1 MRFVLSALLLSLYS
15 TSALAVEN
23 PDCTEA
29 KDLVNV
35 VKDFYQADAEQ
46 TNIIKPTLAL
56 SLKGAEGHPDPDGM
70 RYIYGDEVVDL
81 TLSDEGQ
88 VMDIEKAVTF
98 NSDGKLCKLVNGELV
113 EEVEEDTAQAS
124 MSFTFPFSSLD
135 GEHSYDEL
143 SEGAKD
149 GSKVMKSLAPGGM
162 GFVVPSL
169 KALIIRPED
178 KEGAQ
183 PILTFMREGE
193 VIDGPDISNV
203 GKTQLFK
210 IKEMK
215 KSKADMLRID
225 GAYTLEATFNFKPE
239 DIAAAEAKRLA
250 ELKTEETVSE

>member
-1 MRFVLSALLLSLYS
+1 MRFVLSTLLLSLYS
-15 TSALAVEN
+15 TSAVAVEN

-35 VKDFYQADAEQ
+35 VKDFYQADSDL

-56 SLKGAEGHPDPDGM
+56 ALTGAEGHPDPDGM
-70 RYIYGDEVVDL
+70 RYLYGDDVVDL
-81 TLSDEGQ
+81 TLSEEGQ
-88 VMDIEKAVTF
+88 VMDIEKAVAF
-98 NSDGKLCKLVNGELV
+98 NKDGKLCKLVNGELV

-124 MSFTFPFSSLD
+124 MNFTFPFTDLG
-135 GEHSYDEL
+135 GEHNYDEL

-162 GFVVPSL
+162 GFVVPGL
-169 KALIIRPED
+169 KAFIIRPEE
-178 KEGAQ
+178 KEGPQ
-183 PILTFMREGE
+183 PVLTFMRDGE
-193 VIDGPDISNV
+193 AMDGPEVSNV

-210 IKEMK
+210 IKDMK
-215 KSKADMLRID
+215 KSKADVLKID

-250 ELKTEETVSE
+250 ELETEDAVSE